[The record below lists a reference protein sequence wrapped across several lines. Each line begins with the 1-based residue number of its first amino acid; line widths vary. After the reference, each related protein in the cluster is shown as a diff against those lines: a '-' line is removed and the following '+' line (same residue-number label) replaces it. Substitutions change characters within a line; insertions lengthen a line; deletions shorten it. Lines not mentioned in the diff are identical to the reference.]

1 MPSASTAVMYVKKGL
16 GGSASGLSGA
26 MVVLIGGVMT
36 SVTGVAVGNH
46 PHGDDVNGYYSVL
59 NFRGTSVCLWR
70 YIYDPREELKR
81 VLSVE
86 HLH

>member
-1 MPSASTAVMYVKKGL
+1 MYVKKGL

-46 PHGDDVNGYYSVL
+46 PTAMTLMVIIA
-59 NFRGTSVCLWR
+59 CLTFAGLLFACGV
-70 YIYDPREELKR
+70 IYMTREKN
-81 VLSVE
+81 
-86 HLH
+86 